1 MVKKFLE
8 FLLVGISLVVFCV
21 FVVVFAFDYAGGCGE
36 TFEYANGTLHH
47 GECLGR
53 EFFKQ
58 FLKEAFHL

>member
-1 MVKKFLE
+1 MAKKILE
-8 FLLVGISLVVFCV
+8 FFVVGLSLVTFSV

-36 TFEYANGTLHH
+36 AYEYANGTIHQ

>member
-1 MVKKFLE
+1 MAKKIFE
-8 FLLVGISLVVFCV
+8 FLLVGISLVTFSV

-36 TFEYANGTLHH
+36 AYEYANGTLHQ

>member
-1 MVKKFLE
+1 MAKKIFE
-8 FLLVGISLVVFCV
+8 FLLVGISLVTFSA

-36 TFEYANGTLHH
+36 AYEYANGTLHQ

>member
-1 MVKKFLE
+1 MAKKILE
-8 FLLVGISLVVFCV
+8 FIVVGLSLVTFSV

-36 TFEYANGTLHH
+36 AYEYANGTIHQ